1 MQTQNTQSMQNQK
14 RSGIV
19 RGFRFELDLLLR
31 SFWQY
36 LIVVAGIGVI
46 WYFLEIMSLTSMM
59 MMFAFMIPM
68 LMSMQRYTGYFSQTV
83 GLGISRR
90 SFILSGLLMK
100 PVYMLSVLIT
110 SSILLIF
117 QFVINGKTEQLA
129 PLLLS
134 SLYIPVLCSIL
145 FSFAGELMG
154 LLILRFNRFG
164 YIIYMVLYIL
174 TFMLF
179 GAVVGMFEARGI
191 SIYDITG
198 GTATIV
204 SIVVLA
210 VSLLIFIVN
219 SLLIRK
225 VEVK

>member
-1 MQTQNTQSMQNQK
+1 MQTK
-14 RSGIV
+14 SGVV
-19 RGFRFELDLLLR
+19 RGFEFELNLLLR
-31 SFWQY
+31 SYWQY
-36 LIVVAGIGVI
+36 LIIVAGIGVL
-46 WYFLEIMSLTSMM
+46 WYFLEIMSTTSMV

-100 PVYMLSVLIT
+100 PVYMLGVLIT
-110 SSILLIF
+110 SSLLLIF
-117 QFVINGKTEQLA
+117 QFVISKETEQLSSV
-129 PLLLS
+129 LLS
-134 SLYIPVLCSIL
+134 FLYVPVVCSIL

-154 LLILRFNRFG
+154 LLILRFNRLG
-164 YIIYMVLYIL
+164 YVIYMVLYIL

-179 GAVVGMFEARGI
+179 GAVVGALEGMEI
-191 SIYDITG
+191 SIYDIAG
-198 GTATIV
+198 GAATV
-204 SIVVLA
+204 VTIVVLVLSA
-210 VSLLIFIVN
+210 VIFIIN